1 MVRQFAISDMH
12 GCSKTFTALLDKLA
26 LSTSDE
32 LYLLGDYVDR
42 GPDSKAV
49 LDTIFRLQKEGYQ
62 VHCLCGNHE
71 ELVLQ
76 AAKGD
81 FTGLERWLLTDGK
94 DTMDSFGV
102 GSIADIPA
110 EYLQWMAALPYYLEV
125 GQYLLVHAG
134 LDFSLSDPLS
144 RKEKMC
150 WIRHWYD
157 DIRYD
162 WLKER
167 IIIHG
172 HTPVFT
178 QTIEDQLSALNKNHY
193 LDIDS
198 GCVFSHERFINKE
211 GLGYLCAFDMVNQTI
226 LFQQNVDY

>member
-1 MVRQFAISDMH
+1 MVRQYAISDLH

-42 GPDSKAV
+42 GPDSKGV
-49 LDTIFRLQKEGYQ
+49 LDTIFQLQKDGYQ
-62 VHCLCGNHE
+62 VQCLMGNHE
-71 ELVLQ
+71 ELVLK
-76 AAKGD
+76 AAGGD

-102 GSIADIPA
+102 PAIAEIPDN
-110 EYLQWMAALPYYLEV
+110 YLNWMAALPYYLEV
-125 GQYLLVHAG
+125 GNYLLVHAG
-134 LDFSLSDPLS
+134 LDFGLDNPLS
-144 RKEKMC
+144 EKSEMC

-162 WLKER
+162 WLR
-167 IIIHG
+167 DRMIIHG

-178 QTIEDQLSALNKNHY
+178 QIIENQLSNLQQNKY

-198 GCVFSHERFINKE
+198 GCVFSHERFVNKD
-211 GLGYLCAFDMVNQTI
+211 GLGFLCAFDMVNQTI
-226 LFQQNVDY
+226 FFQPNVDY